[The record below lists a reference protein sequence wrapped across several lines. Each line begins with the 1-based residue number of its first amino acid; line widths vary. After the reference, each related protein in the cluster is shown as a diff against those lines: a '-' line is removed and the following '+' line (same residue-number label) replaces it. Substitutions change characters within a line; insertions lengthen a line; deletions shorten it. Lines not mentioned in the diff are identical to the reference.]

1 MQIIEGA
8 RLPPC
13 PCHFPWVLWQVLW
26 HFVPI
31 FYSLVISDLR
41 QEVLHTSKVNRYQ
54 KIFVVLNLLH
64 LLGELSI
71 LLRTWAKRR
80 AKGDIS
86 WGDISRR
93 WLCLWLELCS
103 EILPEHVF
111 LSKVKRNSPE
121 KKAWLEYDRL
131 LIDGKMFVYSKVR
144 PSSYHSYLLII
155 SSMSKALHCR
165 KKEELLNVKE
175 KK

>member
-1 MQIIEGA
+1 MIKGA

-26 HFVPI
+26 QFVPI
-31 FYSLVISDLR
+31 FYFLVIADLR

-54 KIFVVLNLLH
+54 NIFIVLNLFS
-64 LLGELSI
+64 LLEELLI

-93 WLCLWLELCS
+93 WLCLRLELCS
-103 EILPEHVF
+103 EILPKTCSYQSREILILTKGAGSFHIQRKTMKDLWALAF
-111 LSKVKRNSPE
+111 L
-121 KKAWLEYDRL
+121 
-131 LIDGKMFVYSKVR
+131 GVR
-144 PSSYHSYLLII
+144 EQPNLAQNLFTHSQW
-155 SSMSKALHCR
+155 
-165 KKEELLNVKE
+165 
-175 KK
+175 

>member
-1 MQIIEGA
+1 MQMIKGA

-26 HFVPI
+26 QFVPI
-31 FYSLVISDLR
+31 LFYLVIADLR

-54 KIFVVLNLLH
+54 KIFVILNLLP
-64 LLGELSI
+64 LLEELLI

-86 WGDISRR
+86 WEDISRR
-93 WLCLWLELCS
+93 WLCLRLELCS
-103 EILPEHVF
+103 EILPKHVF

-144 PSSYHSYLLII
+144 SSSYLLLIQNKIFYLSFIPLDHII
-155 SSMSKALHCR
+155 N
-165 KKEELLNVKE
+165 E
-175 KK
+175 